1 MKSCHSNNITQ
12 LYINS
17 LSQTLFMKNI
27 FTVVAPLLLAAIL
40 FACGG
45 EKKPKTAE
53 EIKAKISV
61 LRGEIAAKQNEVKT
75 FEVELRKMGA
85 SSGNDTKA
93 EIVKTTLVD
102 TKTFRHFIQVQ
113 GAVTANQS
121 IMVNSRM
128 AGSVVKVYVREGDAV
143 QKGQVLAQLD
153 VDVLKDNI
161 KAMRTNLDLAKTVY
175 ERRKS
180 LYDQKIGTE
189 IDYLSAKNSYESLQ
203 RQIAAMETQ
212 VDMGR
217 IVSPISGTI
226 DAVNIKEGEVAAPGF
241 GVIRVVNNTDM
252 KVTAK
257 VADSYLGSV
266 KKGDKIH
273 VSFPDTKEE
282 FDAMVTF
289 VSASVDPMSR
299 TFLVEVNI
307 PANKAARPNQIA
319 VVNINDRSE
328 DNAVVIDE
336 NVVQFTDQG
345 PIVFV
350 KTTKD
355 GKPVAKQNVLE
366 LGQSFNGQ
374 IEIKKGLSAGEELIT
389 FGFSDLVDG
398 TPISIEK

>member
-75 FEVELRKMGA
+75 FEVELSKMGA

>member
-1 MKSCHSNNITQ
+1 
-12 LYINS
+12 
-17 LSQTLFMKNI
+17 MKNI

-75 FEVELRKMGA
+75 FEVELSKMGA

-212 VDMGR
+212 VEMGR
-217 IVSPISGTI
+217 ILSPISGTI